1 MSQNANKTSHQPK
14 LSLSL
19 NSAELKSMDLKN
31 FRDEKSVHK
40 AYYSIS
46 SVVFIALL
54 KECLSLKVGKV
65 INQLNNTRNKAYPQD
80 QGCTP
85 NFWDISLI

>member
-1 MSQNANKTSHQPK
+1 MK
-14 LSLSL
+14 
-19 NSAELKSMDLKN
+19 
-31 FRDEKSVHK
+31 KSVHK

-65 INQLNNTRNKAYPQD
+65 INQLKEPDSIY
-80 QGCTP
+80 
-85 NFWDISLI
+85 S